1 MREEIAHV
9 WVPILAD
16 TYALYLKTQNYHWH
30 VTGPS
35 FISLHQLFETQY
47 RELVAAVDEIA
58 ERIRMLGHHV
68 PATFTDF
75 QRLKTIGDGKDDVNA
90 EQMLTELVHD
100 HGHILKNLDQ
110 AIQLAQNAHDEASV
124 ALLAERITAHEK
136 MRWILSASC
145 D

>member
-1 MREEIAHV
+1 MREDIAHV

-30 VTGPS
+30 VTGQS
-35 FISLHQLFETQY
+35 FIALHMLFETQY
-47 RELVAAVDEIA
+47 NQLAGAVDDIA

-75 QRLKTIGDGKDDVNA
+75 QRLKTIADAKEDVNA
-90 EQMLTELVHD
+90 EQMLTDLVHD
-100 HGHILKNLDQ
+100 HSHILKNLEQ

-124 ALLAERITAHEK
+124 NLLTERITAHEK
-136 MRWILSASC
+136 IRWMLSASC